1 MVSYETFDTDFKT
14 NYSIKKEGNGVCAL
28 YFKGSF
34 TVWNHHR
41 YTDGV
46 GGFLNT
52 DSFAIIANSA
62 DAEILLMEVPMR
74 L

>member
-1 MVSYETFDTDFKT
+1 MAYMLCT
-14 NYSIKKEGNGVCAL
+14 
-28 YFKGSF
+28 FKGSF

-46 GGFLNT
+46 GISNT